1 MLGPMNMTSPLCA
14 LVAATSLLSA
24 KTTIPVYDLS
34 GLLSE
39 GGAASQNLLGIDIS
53 AQRPLTHFDVV
64 TSLQRAAESKEVPAV
79 IFEVDQAGL
88 SLAQMQEVRREL
100 LALKEAGKD
109 VWLYTDSLNFKTALL
124 GSAASQ
130 LVLNPEGDVS
140 MSGLHSENL
149 YFKGLLDKVGV
160 VVDVVHIGDFKSAGE
175 NFYRTAPSAA
185 AQKQTDIL
193 LDSLYNTIL
202 TEVATGRG
210 ITRDSLSAF
219 IDRGVVTAKDAKAA
233 GLVDRLQYRTDLVDE
248 LQEKYGAE
256 ATFARDYSRNGEK
269 DPEIKGFFDLMK
281 LLFSSGKDASPKDPY
296 VGVVVL
302 DSGIDFST
310 IAPVREEVLKLVDDE
325 MCQALV
331 LRVNSPGGSALASE
345 ILWEALDEFA
355 QTERPFVVSMGD
367 VAASGGYYI
376 SSGADVIYA
385 EPATITGSI
394 GVVGMKFALGGVM
407 EKAGVTTHENK
418 RGAHADLYNSN
429 RPFSKLERQMV
440 RQSMLDVYG
449 TFKQRIIDGRGDR
462 LSGDLEKLA
471 GGRVYSGR
479 DALRIGLVDAMGG
492 LGEAISHAAKLAEME
507 GAKALMFPKPKSPLD
522 SLFKQDSGEDQGD
535 EFITLDAVEQP
546 MSLLDAWLATEGGLD
561 LLPADKRGEIQ
572 FHLQQLKALQSE
584 RIQLIAP
591 PLPRF

>member
-1 MLGPMNMTSPLCA
+1 MTSFCA
-14 LVAATSLLSA
+14 FAAAATFLSA
-24 KTTIPVYDLS
+24 ETTIPVYDLA
-34 GLLSE
+34 GLLTE
-39 GGAASQNLLGIDIS
+39 GGAASPNLLGLDLS
-53 AQRPLTHFDVV
+53 SQRPLTHFDVV
-64 TSLQRAAESKEVPAV
+64 TSLQRAAKSEEVPAV
-79 IFEVDQAGL
+79 VFEVDQAGL
-88 SLAQMQEVRREL
+88 SLAQMQELRREL
-100 LALKEAGKD
+100 LTLREAGKD
-109 VWLYTDSLNFKTALL
+109 VWLYTDSLNFKTSLL

-185 AQKQTDIL
+185 AQKQTDAL
-193 LDSLYNTIL
+193 LDSLYNTLL
-202 TEVATGRG
+202 TEIATGRG
-210 ITRDSLSAF
+210 VTRDSLGAF
-219 IDRGVVTAKDAKAA
+219 IDRGMATAQEARAL
-233 GLVDRLQYRTDLVDE
+233 GLVDRLQYRTDLVAE
-248 LQEKYGAE
+248 LQEKYGAG
-256 ATFARDYSRNGEK
+256 AVFDRDYSRNGEK
-269 DPEIKGFFDLMK
+269 EPEIKGFFDLMK
-281 LLFSSGKDASPKDPY
+281 LLFSSGKNSSPKEPY

-302 DSGIDFST
+302 DSGIDFAS
-310 IAPVREEVLKLVDDE
+310 IASVRDEVLKLVDDAK
-325 MCQALV
+325 CQALV

-345 ILWEALDEFA
+345 ILWEALDQFA
-355 QTERPFVVSMGD
+355 QSERPFVVSMGD

-376 SSGADVIYA
+376 ASGADLIFA

-429 RPFSKLERQMV
+429 RPFSQMERQMV

-449 TFKQRIIDGRGDR
+449 TFKQRILDGRGDR
-462 LSGDLEKLA
+462 LQGDLEKLA

-479 DALRIGLVDAMGG
+479 DALRIGLVDEMGG
-492 LGEAISHAAKLAEME
+492 LVQAIARAAELAEME
-507 GAKALMFPKPKSPLD
+507 GSKAFLFPKPKSALD
-522 SLFKQDSGEDQGD
+522 SLLRQDSGEESGD
-535 EFITLDAVEQP
+535 EFITLEAVQEP
-546 MSLLDAWLATEGGLD
+546 VSLLDAWLMSEGGLD

-572 FHLQQLKALQSE
+572 FHLQQLKSLQNG